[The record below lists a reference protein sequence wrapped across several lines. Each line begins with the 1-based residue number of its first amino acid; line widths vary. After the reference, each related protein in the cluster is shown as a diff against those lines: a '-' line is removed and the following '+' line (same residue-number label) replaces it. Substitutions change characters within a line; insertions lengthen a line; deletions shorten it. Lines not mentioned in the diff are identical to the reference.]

1 LKKAGNIGNE
11 GCTGVEAA
19 VQCGQQT
26 VNVTWE
32 TEMVKVITY
41 GTYDMLHYGHIR
53 LLDRAKALGDYL
65 IVGVT
70 SDDYDKSRGK
80 INNQQSLMERIA
92 AIKETGIADEII
104 VEEYEGQKID
114 DIRRLNVD
122 IFTVGSDW
130 AGCFDYLNEFCRVV
144 YLPRTEGVSSSEV
157 RAEKRKLKIGLVG
170 TAVFLTKFIKESKY
184 VNGVEI
190 VGVYAPHPGDGPKVP
205 DLLYTDNYDELRDNV
220 DAFYIIS
227 KPEKHY
233 GHTKKALMA
242 GKHVL
247 CESPVAYTKE
257 QCKELYALAAA
268 KNLIL
273 MDAIKTAYSTAYER
287 LLLMAKGGKIGKV
300 VSVDAVCTSLR
311 DGISIE
317 GTDLSKKWNSMC
329 GWAPAA
335 LLPVFQIFGTDYRN
349 KVFYTKFQNKDEN
362 IDAFT
367 KIDFVYPSGVA
378 SVKVAKGAK
387 AEGELIIAGTKGYIY
402 VPAPWWKTD
411 YFEVRY
417 ENPEENKR
425 FFYQLDGEGIRYEI
439 VAFAKA
445 VESGRNMSYV
455 SEVISEAICDVIDE
469 FNNRKNMI
477 EID

>member
-1 LKKAGNIGNE
+1 
-11 GCTGVEAA
+11 
-19 VQCGQQT
+19 
-26 VNVTWE
+26 
-32 TEMVKVITY
+32 MVKVITY

-53 LLDRAKALGDYL
+53 LLERAKALGDYL

-70 SDDYDKSRGK
+70 SDDYDKTRGK

-92 AIKETGIADEII
+92 AVKETGIADEII

-114 DIRRLNVD
+114 DIRRLDVD

-130 AGCFDYLNEFCRVV
+130 IGYFDYLNEYCKVV

-157 RAEKRKLKIGLVG
+157 RAEKRKLNIGLVG
-170 TAVFLTKFIKESKY
+170 TAVFRTKFIKESKF
-184 VNGVEI
+184 VNGVDV
-190 VGVYAPHPGDGPKVP
+190 VGVYASHPGNEPEVR
-205 DLLYTDNYDELRDNV
+205 DLYYTDNYDELLKKV
-220 DAFYIIS
+220 DAVYIIS
-227 KPEKHY
+227 MPDKHY
-233 GHTKKALMA
+233 EHSKKALLA

-247 CESPVAYTKE
+247 CESPIAYTRE
-257 QCKELYALAAA
+257 QCQELYALA
-268 KNLIL
+268 KDKHLIL

-317 GTDLSKKWNSMC
+317 GADLSKKWNSMC

-335 LLPVFQIFGTDYRN
+335 MLPVFQIFGTKYSN
-349 KVFYTKFQNKDEN
+349 KIFYTKFQDKDEN

-378 SVKVAKGAK
+378 TVKVAKGAK
-387 AEGELIIAGTKGYIY
+387 AEGELVIAGTKGYIY

-417 ENPEENKR
+417 ENQEDNKR

-439 VAFAKA
+439 VAFSKA
-445 VESGRNMSYV
+445 VESGRNISYV
-455 SEVISEAICDVIDE
+455 SEEISGAIAGVIGD
-469 FNNRKNMI
+469 FNDRINMV
-477 EID
+477 ELQ